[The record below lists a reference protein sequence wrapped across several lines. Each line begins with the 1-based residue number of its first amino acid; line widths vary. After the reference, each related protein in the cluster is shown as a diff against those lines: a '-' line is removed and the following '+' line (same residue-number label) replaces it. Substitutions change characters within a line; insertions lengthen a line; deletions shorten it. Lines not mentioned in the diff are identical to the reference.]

1 MELPDLA
8 CENCLWGPGLSSG
21 LKWGSRLSLMSR
33 VCGSAGHW
41 MGRAAPQGPS
51 ASYTGVWATPRAHLG
66 PYLPWGGIE
75 WQVLFGIRGQGWDS
89 GWEEG
94 GIGLGRKTS
103 APRQALAGGTVPTAT
118 VLRAA
123 GWAFEVGAGV

>member
-21 LKWGSRLSLMSR
+21 LKWGSGLSLMSR
-33 VCGSAGHW
+33 VRGSAGHW

-51 ASYTGVWATPRAHLG
+51 ASYTGSGPPRGLTWAHICLG
-66 PYLPWGGIE
+66 GGIE
-75 WQVLFGIRGQGWDS
+75 WQALVGIRGQGWDS

-94 GIGLGRKTS
+94 GLGLGRKIS

>member
-1 MELPDLA
+1 MDGAGSPSGTLCELH
-8 CENCLWGPGLSSG
+8 
-21 LKWGSRLSLMSR
+21 R
-33 VCGSAGHW
+33 
-41 MGRAAPQGPS
+41 
-51 ASYTGVWATPRAHLG
+51 VWATPRAHLG

-75 WQVLFGIRGQGWDS
+75 WQALVGIRGQGWDS

-94 GIGLGRKTS
+94 GLGLGRKIS